1 VKQTF
6 LTALPLAIM
15 LCSCATDPYGAP
27 PNAGKRAMVGAAA
40 GAAIGALAG
49 SALGADALS
58 GAAMGAVAGGAAGA
72 AVPGKVFEGRQYY
85 RDTRGYCY
93 YIDRNGQPQYDGSV
107 RC

>member
-1 VKQTF
+1 VKQNF
-6 LTALPLAIM
+6 VAVLPLAIM

-27 PNAGKRAMVGAAA
+27 PNAGKRAIYGAAA

-49 SALGADALS
+49 SALGSDPMS
-58 GAAMGAVAGGAAGA
+58 GAAFGAIAGGAAGA
-72 AVPGKVFEGRQYY
+72 AVPGTIFQGRQYY
-85 RDTRGYCY
+85 RDTRGFCY

>member
-6 LTALPLAIM
+6 LSAIPLA
-15 LCSCATDPYGAP
+15 LTLPACATNPYGAP
-27 PNAGKRAMVGAAA
+27 PDAGKRAIYGAAA

-49 SALGADALS
+49 AALGGDAVS
-58 GAAMGAVAGGAAGA
+58 GAGIGAIAGGAAGA
-72 AVPGKVFEGRQYY
+72 AIPGTVFQGRQYY

-93 YIDRNGQPQYDGSV
+93 YIDRDGQPQYDGTV